1 MNATKQKQQAKED
14 LFFNEI
20 YKNAKMGADTVI
32 NILPHIK
39 NDALRS
45 IVTMQLDGYEKY
57 AAHAAE
63 ALAERGLCAKEE
75 NFVAR
80 GFARIG
86 VALGTMVDSS
96 TGRIAEIMIDSSNMC
111 ITEMTKRLGKKRFE
125 ELMEGLLIKP
135 EGKPVLVPKDDER
148 LELNTAQNDFM
159 EEN

>member
-1 MNATKQKQQAKED
+1 MNATKQMHREKED
-14 LFFNEI
+14 LFFGEI

-57 AAHAAE
+57 AAHAAT

-80 GFARIG
+80 GLSRIG
-86 VALGTMVDSS
+86 VAIGTMVDSS
-96 TGRIAEIMIDSSNMC
+96 TGRIAEIMIDGSNMC
-111 ITEMTKRLGKKRFE
+111 ITEMTKLLNEHEAQKSAKQAATLARELVRFE
-125 ELMEGLLIKP
+125 EQNLA
-135 EGKPVLVPKDDER
+135 VLKGY
-148 LELNTAQNDFM
+148 L
-159 EEN
+159 

>member
-1 MNATKQKQQAKED
+1 MNATKQKQQARED
-14 LFFNEI
+14 VFFNEI

-32 NILPHIK
+32 NVLPHIK

-57 AAHAAE
+57 ATHAAG

-86 VALGTMVDSS
+86 VAIGTMVDSGA
-96 TGRIAEIMIDSSNMC
+96 GRIAEILIDGSNMC
-111 ITEMTKRLGKKRFE
+111 ITEMTKLLNEHEASKCGKQAAALARELVRFE
-125 ELMEGLLIKP
+125 E
-135 EGKPVLVPKDDER
+135 
-148 LELNTAQNDFM
+148 QNIAM
-159 EEN
+159 LKSYL